1 MLRLRLLGIFTL
13 LVTITFSPNINAQ
26 GRRKSP
32 VRGNRQTENADAKK
46 SPSALPSKDTAPHSG
61 NHDQMGHGTSGPMG
75 PGMRGS
81 MGPGM
86 GMHGGMSRGMGPGM
100 GMGRGIGMGRGMGM
114 GMGRGMG
121 PGFGGQQL
129 PIDEASESASGHNH
143 AGTMQSD
150 MSVIHGMFNDRSKIR
165 RWVNFLPDGA
175 VAYTESDDPQL
186 VKFLQSHVPSMDSRV
201 VTNSPLPPMT
211 FQPVFTELIKHA
223 KDYALEYEDTENG
236 VKVTYQSDNPYVVM
250 LVREHAKLVGRF
262 IHHGHQEIHAP
273 YTLPKF
279 SAAHS
284 GFLNEALQLRIDV
297 MKEISNQ
304 WKVESEPTAQRP
316 NNQSCLTAIMKWA
329 SDTVP
334 GSNFEA
340 GFVNTA
346 NPQKTLTPSWVSEHL
361 DGELRETDFSTFER
375 RNFKAAL
382 PLRAEAN
389 CVSCHQ
395 QNQVESA
402 ETLRMKKAGDTLG
415 WIWLETR

>member
-1 MLRLRLLGIFTL
+1 MLRLRFLAIFTL
-13 LVTITFSPNINAQ
+13 LVTTTFSLNINAQ

-32 VRGNRQTENADAKK
+32 VRENRQPANADAKK
-46 SPSALPSKDTAPHSG
+46 SPSALQSKDTAPHAG
-61 NHDQMGHGTSGPMG
+61 NHDQMGPGTSGPI
-75 PGMRGS
+75 
-81 MGPGM
+81 GPGM
-86 GMHGGMSRGMGPGM
+86 GMHGGMGRGMGMGPGK
-100 GMGRGIGMGRGMGM
+100 GMGRGMGPGM

-121 PGFGGQQL
+121 PGFGRQQL
-129 PIDEASESASGHNH
+129 PSDEASGSESGHNH
-143 AGTMQSD
+143 TGTMQSD
-150 MSVIHGMFNDRSKIR
+150 MSVIHGMFNERSKIR

-211 FQPVFTELIKHA
+211 FQPVFTELIKYA

-262 IHHGHQEIHAP
+262 IHHGHQEIHAS
-273 YTLPKF
+273 YMLPKF

-284 GFLNEALQLRIDV
+284 GLLNEALQLRIDV
-297 MKEISNQ
+297 MEEISNQ
-304 WKVESEPTAQRP
+304 WKGDSEATPQKP
-316 NNQSCLTAIMKWA
+316 NNQSCLAAIMKWA
-329 SDTVP
+329 SDTAP
-334 GSNFEA
+334 GSDFA
-340 GFVNTA
+340 VGFVNTA
-346 NPQKTLTPSWVSEHL
+346 NQQKTLAPNWVPEHL

-395 QNQVESA
+395 QNQGESA
-402 ETLRMKKAGDTLG
+402 EILRMKKTGDTLG